1 MGNDVRMYCGGPVMC
16 NGYLLEGADGYVA
29 IDAPEGFADWVLTEM
44 PEGARLR
51 HLLLTHQHFDHVQDA
66 ARLRK
71 LTGCVIHAHSS
82 YSPSLTL
89 EDLATR
95 GWGLPLH
102 VAAFEVDDVIG
113 SSRTQANWGG
123 REWRM
128 YHVPGHSQDSLVYE
142 LPDAGVLLT
151 GDVLFAGAIGR
162 TDFPGGSFSA
172 LVEGIRLKLTP
183 LDPHLR
189 VLSGHGPASTLQE
202 ELLNNPYLT

>member
-1 MGNDVRMYCGGPVMC
+1 MASNDELSDIYLDENGMVPAVNSVITNEPMARALELVRDQGP
-16 NGYLLEGADGYVA
+16 DGFYTGQIAEAMVQA
-29 IDAPEGFADWVLTEM
+29 
-44 PEGARLR
+44 
-51 HLLLTHQHFDHVQDA
+51 VQDA
-66 ARLRK
+66 
-71 LTGCVIHAHSS
+71 GGV
-82 YSPSLTL
+82 LTL